1 MCTFCDNC
9 FNKTKF
15 YCCGFSHFPCSE
27 DQAGLCYVYCHAFQP
42 RHWQLKIKVLTV
54 TSQLLLLIIKVILL
68 WEFEQD
74 QSLWKS
80 FQIKTYMYVS
90 NKNRIYFKRL
100 TVHLIVKLV
109 FVLFPTWGWLG
120 VDGTEQGI
128 SQRASGEKSPLS
140 PSFSACNL

>member
-15 YCCGFSHFPCSE
+15 YCCGVSHFPRSE
-27 DQAGLCYVYCHAFQP
+27 DQAGLCYVYCYAFQP

-54 TSQLLLLIIKVILL
+54 TSQLLLIIKVILL

-90 NKNRIYFKRL
+90 NKNRKYFRRL

>member
-1 MCTFCDNC
+1 MLWCLS
-9 FNKTKF
+9 
-15 YCCGFSHFPCSE
+15 FSTLRGSSRIV
-27 DQAGLCYVYCHAFQP
+27 LCVLSCISAQT
-42 RHWQLKIKVLTV
+42 LTVKIKVLPV
-54 TSQLLLLIIKVILL
+54 TSQLLLIIKVILL

-90 NKNRIYFKRL
+90 NKNRKYFRRL